1 MMRFNLGLPWLAL
14 SLCGV
19 LAFTSAC
26 SSKDD
31 VSSEE
36 DARLAY
42 IGLHRMVDRTINL
55 GMDGYNAATSA
66 NIPSQDGTGDV
77 SGTITISGQVDAGVS
92 ANKEMRLFIDL
103 VDYRDDILDEDDEVT
118 GIVIIYNTDL
128 DPDSEVDAGLADG
141 RPFADISLRNIPN
154 GTFFGSLTGTFQMT
168 GDLEGRVHLD
178 LELSGQI
185 EEVPD
190 TDGEIRRVRG
200 TTEVTGTA
208 ESRYGIFEVDL
219 LL

>member
-1 MMRFNLGLPWLAL
+1 MMRSNLRLPSLAL
-14 SLCGV
+14 SIAV
-19 LAFTSAC
+19 ALASSC
-26 SSKDD
+26 SKDDD

-66 NIPSQDGTGDV
+66 NIPSQEGSGDV

-118 GIVIIYNTDL
+118 GLVIVYNSDL
-128 DPDSEVDAGLADG
+128 DPNSEVDAGVADG

-154 GTFFGSLTGTFQMT
+154 GTFFGTLSGTFQMT
-168 GDLEGRVHLD
+168 GDLEGRVTLD
-178 LELSGQI
+178 LQLSGDI

-190 TDGEIRRVRG
+190 SDGEIRRVRG

-208 ESRYGIFEVDL
+208 ESRYGIFDVDL
-219 LL
+219 VL